1 MWRNPVRSRGPQ
13 VFHATPGTPA
23 KARNKNSGCRGW
35 TLVEMM
41 VAVAILG
48 LLLKIAVPR
57 VQTTI
62 TNYRLGA
69 AASSA
74 AAAIQQTRY
83 LAIMN
88 GCSYT
93 IAFTAGSG
101 TNGVATYQVQYQAIQ
116 PGMPPTCATNVDT
129 SPKFTNAPGGTVAW
143 ATGGVVSVVSS
154 TTLEFSPNGIV
165 GVPPSPATSPL
176 APCTPS
182 TAGCRLQLSNGNA
195 TRTIAVS
202 GAGSVKVT
210 SP

>member
-1 MWRNPVRSRGPQ
+1 MWRKSARSRRAR
-13 VFHATPGTPA
+13 VFHAATGIPA

-35 TLVEMM
+35 TLVELM

-88 GCSYT
+88 GCAYT

-101 TNGVATYQVQYQAIQ
+101 AYGVATYQVQYQATS
-116 PGMPPTCATNVDT
+116 GTPPACATNVDT

-143 ATGGVVSVVSS
+143 STGGVVSVVSS

-182 TAGCRLQLSNGNA
+182 TAGCSMQLSNGNA